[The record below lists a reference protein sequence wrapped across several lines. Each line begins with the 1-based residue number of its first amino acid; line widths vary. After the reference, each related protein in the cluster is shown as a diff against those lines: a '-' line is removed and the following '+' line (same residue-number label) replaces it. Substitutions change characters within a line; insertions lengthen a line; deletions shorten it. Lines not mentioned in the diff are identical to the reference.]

1 MASSSVDEVQQMN
14 VNERQSQPIESSR
27 STKQSRKGKV
37 TSEVWVVYYEIL
49 YCRVIPNVFTYNVLI
64 HCLCKGGS
72 LKSAL
77 DLLSIVE
84 FDTVS
89 YNTLIWGFCKEGLVK
104 QVVGVLSKMIKKG
117 VEIDSFTLN
126 VLIKGFCRVGLLGNA
141 ELMMDQFVKVGI
153 DRDIVKVNC
162 V

>member
-1 MASSSVDEVQQMN
+1 MVGSTSVDAGGGEKFRVVPSVREVSE
-14 VNERQSQPIESSR
+14 NEVMETV
-27 STKQSRKGKV
+27 STLLPNRNPRIQLNQFFRIWFGFS
-37 TSEVWVVYYEIL
+37 VV
-49 YCRVIPNVFTYNVLI
+49 
-64 HCLCKGGS
+64 S

-77 DLLSIVE
+77 DLLRTVE

-104 QVVGVLSKMIKKG
+104 QVVGVLSKMIKKD
-117 VEIDSFTLN
+117 VVIDSFTLN

-141 ELMMDQFVKVGI
+141 ELMMDKFVKVGI

-162 V
+162 VEKLFGVSLV